1 LGIEKGGEKMQ
12 VYKINSMSPVYDNYK
27 KRVTPEK
34 LLDESVFYKLL
45 ITQLK
50 NQDPLSPIKPE
61 DFTAQLAQLTQL
73 EEIRKLNNYIKL
85 IAASLIGK
93 SVITNKGEKET
104 KKIMG
109 IEIDNKDHQIILEL
123 EDGSSITLDEVKSIR
138 EMK

>member
-1 LGIEKGGEKMQ
+1 MQ